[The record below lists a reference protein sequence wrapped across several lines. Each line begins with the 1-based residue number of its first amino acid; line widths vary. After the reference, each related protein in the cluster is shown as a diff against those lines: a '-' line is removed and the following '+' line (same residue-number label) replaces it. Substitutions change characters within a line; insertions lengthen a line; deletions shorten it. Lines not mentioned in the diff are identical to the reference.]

1 MGKYKTPTP
10 KELIE
15 PILQILSDR
24 NVWKKEDILSEL
36 ADRINLTEAEIQS
49 EQFPRGRT
57 VLEHYCAQAL
67 ITLRDR
73 EGIVIHRTDCGRGY
87 WQLK

>member
-10 KELIE
+10 QELID

-24 NVWKKEDILSEL
+24 NVWKKEDIFLEL
-36 ADRINLTEAEIQS
+36 KKRINLTEAEIEN

-57 VLEHYCAQAL
+57 VLEHYCAEAL
-67 ITLRDR
+67 RNLRDIEKR
-73 EGIVIHRTDCGRGY
+73 VIHRTELGRGY